1 LDTYFV
7 PCLPGNNSETFRV
20 YEALECGCIPL
31 YVKQTDKDL
40 HADYLM
46 NEIGIMP
53 SSSWEEAAKLM
64 GHLLSNLPLLE
75 NYRTMILNRW
85 INLKTKLG
93 ASIRQVLKV

>member
-1 LDTYFV
+1 
-7 PCLPGNNSETFRV
+7 LPGNNTETFRV

-31 YVKQTDKDL
+31 YVKQGDKDM

-53 SSSWEEAAKLM
+53 SSSWEEATKLM
-64 GHLLSNLPLLE
+64 EHLLKNLSLLE

-85 INLKTKLG
+85 VGLKKKLG
-93 ASIRQVLKV
+93 ASIQQVLGV